1 MDRHGLNFDP
11 ERLGEFCRRHGVRR
25 LALFGSI
32 LGPDFGPQSDVDL
45 LVEFLPGT
53 RVGYLAMARLERELG
68 QMLGRRVDLRTP
80 AELSRYFRDE
90 VMGKSVVQY
99 CAQ

>member
-1 MDRHGLNFDP
+1 MERHDLNFDP

-53 RVGYLAMARLERELG
+53 RVGYLAMARMERELG
-68 QMLGRRVDLRTP
+68 QMLGRKVDLRTP
-80 AELSRYFRDE
+80 AELSRHFRDE